1 MSRDTSIRRAEV
13 SHRRVLMIGG
23 VVCLLWASAFDPA
36 IAHHGFGGS
45 YDVSQAI
52 YVPGRVVAV
61 RIGMPHSLVT
71 IEVSALPPS
80 AKTLAT
86 LPMAQEFQGR
96 LATPMPY
103 LKLTLVVE
111 FPPVA
116 RFLDLAPEIQIN
128 DSIAVIAFRNCFAP
142 HQLRGQWIQLASG
155 RVVVREGRMQ
165 SETQR
170 CKSSAR

>member
-1 MSRDTSIRRAEV
+1 MNSSALNRSIDI
-13 SHRRVLMIGG
+13 SHRRAFIFAS
-23 VVCLLWASAFDPA
+23 VVSFLYASTCGSA

-52 YVPGRVVAV
+52 YLPGRVVAA

-71 IEVSALPPS
+71 IEVSAQPPS

-96 LATPMPY
+96 LTTPTTY
-103 LKLTLVVE
+103 LKQTLVVE

-128 DSIAVIAFRNCFAP
+128 DSIAVIVFRNCFAP

-165 SETQR
+165 SETQG
-170 CKSSAR
+170 CKSSVR